1 MKYTVP
7 NWFQSLIA
15 KAIGLDPKG
24 IAVRSDDDR
33 SIVFLE
39 HKPHRE
45 ILVSKITGEITY
57 L

>member
-7 NWFQSLIA
+7 NLFQSLIE